1 MGHGTALAPFHCRTG
16 TQAPAAALVP
26 WAPHDVE
33 GKNII
38 TAKETIVG
46 GFLFLSGVLLMLV
59 GLGAMIE
66 ANLHCLNILRGQKG
80 RP

>member
-1 MGHGTALAPFHCRTG
+1 MSRGTAFALFHRRTG
-16 TQAPAAALVP
+16 AQALAAALAP
-26 WAPHDVE
+26 WAPHDLKE
-33 GKNII
+33 KTII

-66 ANLHCLNILRGQKG
+66 ANLHCLSILRGPKG

>member
-1 MGHGTALAPFHCRTG
+1 VSRGTTFALFHRRTGAQALGAALA
-16 TQAPAAALVP
+16 P

-33 GKNII
+33 EKNTI

-66 ANLHCLNILRGQKG
+66 ANLHCLSILRGPKG